1 MGRKCDNCG
10 YEVRDSAKFCP
21 NCGKKV
27 ESEKQKN
34 EKVTNN
40 KKQHKSNKKQKGRH
54 LVVKSIAGMVGITLL
69 SVGGYIGYQYFKSD
83 LRKESKN
90 EKKEEKKVDLKKIP
104 VSAWEIRCIG
114 ASLPQYTSVNE
125 ISNEELEEIYTEM
138 FDYYIT
144 ENHYRNGMFYTQAS
158 DKGWG
163 LNDYDDRRLISDEQ
177 FIEKVDN
184 GDSTEQWIFKASA
197 LDKFNQLAGIE
208 FNPENLDKDRITYD
222 GEKFVVTF
230 TEERLDPVDCDVIS
244 VLLDDKKEEIIVNL
258 LKKETGKMEESSSSI
273 EHAVIVPADNDYG
286 YKVKCIEAGAVE
298 MPQTLTQIESNADW
312 YDKEAI
318 FDGFENYSV
327 DESNK
332 TETIRQL
339 AMLGKN
345 YADGIRYDVVNTSDK
360 NYSLSREMFYDMC
373 EVMGISREESNVEI
387 QDDEIVLNSQQYE
400 INISNE
406 EDNSVNRYLLRDEYY
421 KDKNEG
427 RIYYLIT
434 YEDENNNIT
443 DYLRQV
449 VVIQPENNIF
459 GYKIK
464 EISTEEWRDEY
475 SSEIK
480 NVEDEVQAIEEEAQ
494 YLFGWDGVALEQQE
508 RECWVNEME
517 CVVAHIEE
525 KYPDKKELIEANQKD
540 YWDDVIKEIEGWFS
554 EAADETEEEQ
564 IWRQED
570 KVINEEYRAK
580 ARAYYLIGNVLM
592 DGKLEEMLGN

>member
-1 MGRKCDNCG
+1 MGRKCNNCG

-21 NCGKKV
+21 NCGEKI
-27 ESEKQKN
+27 EIEKQKG
-34 EKVTNN
+34 EKVINN
-40 KKQHKSNKKQKGRH
+40 KKKYKSNKKR
-54 LVVKSIAGMVGITLL
+54 KSKQLLAKCIAGMVGIVVL
-69 SVGGYIGYQYFKSD
+69 SVGGYAGYQHFKSD

-90 EKKEEKKVDLKKIP
+90 EKKEKKKVELEKIP
-104 VSAWEIRCIG
+104 VSSWEIRSIG
-114 ASLPQYTSVNE
+114 ASLPQYTSINE
-125 ISNEELEEIYTEM
+125 ISNEEIKEIYTEM
-138 FDYYIT
+138 FDYYMT
-144 ENHYRNGMFYTQAS
+144 SNHYRKGARYTQAS

-163 LNDYDDRRLISDEQ
+163 VNDYNDRELISDEQ

-184 GDSTEQWIFKASA
+184 VDSTEQWIFKASA

-258 LKKETGKMEESSSSI
+258 LKKETGKTEESSSSV
-273 EHAVIVPADNDYG
+273 EHAVVVPADNECG
-286 YKVKCIEAGAVE
+286 YKVKCIEAGVVE
-298 MPQTLTQIESNADW
+298 MSQTLRQIESNADW
-312 YDKEAI
+312 DEKETI
-318 FDGFENYSV
+318 FDEFENYSV
-327 DESNK
+327 NECNK
-332 TETIRQL
+332 TEMIKQL
-339 AMLGKN
+339 AMLGKK
-345 YADGIRYDVVNTSDK
+345 YADSIRYDVVNTSDD

-387 QDDEIVLNSQQYE
+387 QNDEIVLNSQQYE

-406 EDNSVNRYLLRDEYY
+406 EDNNVNRYLLRDEYD

-443 DYLRQV
+443 DYLRQT

-464 EISTEEWRDEY
+464 EISTEEWNDEY

-480 NVEDEVQAIEEEAQ
+480 NVEDEVQAIEQEAK
-494 YLFGWDGVALEQQE
+494 YLFGWDGVALEQQA
-508 RECWVNEME
+508 RDCWVSEME

-525 KYPDKKELIEANQKD
+525 KYPDKKVLIEANQKD
-540 YWDDVIKEIEGWFS
+540 YWDNEMKDIEEWLS
-554 EAADETEEEQ
+554 EVADETEEEQ
-564 IWRQED
+564 ISNQID
-570 KVINEEYRAK
+570 KLINVEYRAQE
-580 ARAYYLIGNVLM
+580 RAYYLIGNVLM